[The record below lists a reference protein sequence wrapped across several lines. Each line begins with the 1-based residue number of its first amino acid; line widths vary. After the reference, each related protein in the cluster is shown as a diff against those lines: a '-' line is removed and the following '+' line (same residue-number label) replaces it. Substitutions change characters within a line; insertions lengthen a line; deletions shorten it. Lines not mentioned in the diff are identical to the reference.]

1 MIKLL
6 IGIIFLIVAMVFRLI
21 VAGIGAVSTV
31 TNKRGTFINF
41 GTQYLKQTNVCYR
54 AIVPYMSQLV
64 DDILIYSKGRNYSI
78 ADETEFLQSVLYRLV
93 GILCDEEWTMVQ
105 RPSVMPKIESE
116 ATIFTYQFLSR
127 YNLKN

>member
-6 IGIIFLIVAMVFRLI
+6 IGIIFLIVAIVFRLI

-78 ADETEFLQSVLYRLV
+78 ADETEFIESVLYRCV
-93 GILCDEEWTMVQ
+93 WTLCQEEVPMVRKPQ
-105 RPSVMPKIESE
+105 VLPKIEHE
-116 ATIFTYQFLSR
+116 AMFFTYEFLSK
-127 YNLKN
+127 YSIKN

>member
-64 DDILIYSKGRNYSI
+64 DDILIYSKGRNYTI
-78 ADETEFLQSVLYRLV
+78 ADETEFIETVLYRCVCALCPEETILV
-93 GILCDEEWTMVQ
+93 H
-105 RPSVMPKIESE
+105 RPQPMQHIERE
-116 ATIFTYQFLSR
+116 AVIYSFQFLSK
-127 YNLKN
+127 YNIKN

>member
-6 IGIIFLIVAMVFRLI
+6 IGIIFLIVAMVFKLI

-64 DDILIYSKGRNYSI
+64 DDILIYSKYGSI
-78 ADETEFLQSVLYRLV
+78 TFYYDILFKQIVSDYKNNKTLAKDKMKLCVEIMNDYYDGVI
-93 GILCDEEWTMVQ
+93 GIDNVFNIM
-105 RPSVMPKIESE
+105 
-116 ATIFTYQFLSR
+116 
-127 YNLKN
+127 